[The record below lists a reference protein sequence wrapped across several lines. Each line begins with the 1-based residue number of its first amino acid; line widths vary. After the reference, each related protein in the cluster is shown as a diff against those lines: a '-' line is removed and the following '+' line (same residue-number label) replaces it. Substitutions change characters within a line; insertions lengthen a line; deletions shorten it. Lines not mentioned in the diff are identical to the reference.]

1 MTRHSTY
8 VYMTATL
15 FLLLTAAGVLGPMYA
30 QLQQSGGP
38 GGTVTANQ
46 GGTWNLTNISGTVS
60 LPTGAATAAKQPAL
74 GTAGPAPADAVP
86 GQGAASLTPPQ
97 VGGAGGRVP
106 LARPLAP
113 TGLKL
118 AGAPPAPPQLHRPV
132 Q

>member
-1 MTRHSTY
+1 MTRHSTH

-60 LPTGAATAAKQPAL
+60 LPTGASTAAKQPTL
-74 GTAGPAPADAVP
+74 GT
-86 GQGAASLTPPQ
+86 
-97 VGGAGGRVP
+97 
-106 LARPLAP
+106 
-113 TGLKL
+113 
-118 AGAPPAPPQLHRPV
+118 AGAPPAGGGTGQGGGAGTAPQGGG
-132 Q
+132 